1 MTHAIYLR
9 RQAEVLINL
18 SRATIDLAMA
28 ARLRGLA
35 AEFRAKADE
44 FAEES
49 SAFSSLALGAGRS
62 QSARIDTD

>member
-1 MTHAIYLR
+1 MATYLR

-18 SRATIDLAMA
+18 SRATIDLGMA

-44 FAEES
+44 IEGE
-49 SAFSSLALGAGRS
+49 AFSSLALRAACSSG
-62 QSARIDTD
+62 ARIETD